1 MYTYLY
7 TKYIKLYTTHTY
19 ELPEFSSKIG
29 FPGNSIFKSSMWVIT
44 FTDLSSNLIRH
55 EPFETQ
61 IDSTILFNQS
71 IWHLDHKNV

>member
-1 MYTYLY
+1 MRMLN

-29 FPGNSIFKSSMWVIT
+29 LPGNNIFISSIWFIT
-44 FTDLSSNLIRH
+44 LTDLWTNLIRH

-61 IDSTILFNQS
+61 N
-71 IWHLDHKNV
+71 N